1 MAIVK
6 QLRVALE
13 SRPGA
18 LAELCSELAK
28 RAVNICAIQASEAE
42 PRSIRIVAMPLEAAK
57 KVCAGMGLD
66 YSEESVLAARLADR
80 PGALGRI
87 TRKLADKG
95 INIDY
100 VYGSIEK
107 GSQKALIVIGVA
119 DVNAAAPLLK

>member
-1 MAIVK
+1 MAIVR
-6 QLRVALE
+6 QLKVALNN
-13 SRPGA
+13 SPGA
-18 LAELCSELAK
+18 LAQLCSELAK
-28 RAVNICAIQASEAE
+28 RAVNISAIQASEGQ
-42 PRSIRIVAMPLEAAK
+42 PGSIRIVATPVEAAE
-57 KVCAGMGLD
+57 KVCDAMGLE
-66 YSEESVLAARLADR
+66 YREEPALAAHLVDR

-119 DVNAAAPLLK
+119 DVEAGSRLLK